1 MDVGIVYAG
10 HRSDVAAVR
19 ISCVSPIVRINAND
33 RRTLYSFIRRHWIEE
48 VTLSNSA
55 TRRHSRSTRIDF
67 ASCAI
72 STISRLNDY
81 VAEVVVNDGVDKV
94 LILTNCNLE

>member
-1 MDVGIVYAG
+1 MDVGVVYAG

-19 ISCVSPIVRINAND
+19 ISCVSPIVCIDAND
-33 RRTLYSFIRRHWIEE
+33 RRALNSFIRRHWIEE
-48 VTLSNSA
+48 ITFSNSA

-67 ASCAI
+67 ASGAI
-72 STISRLNDY
+72 GTISRLNDD

-94 LILTNCNLE
+94 LVLTNCDLE